1 MRAVDSSFHKESQ
14 AQDSDDVDVWIERLD
29 SLAEKGCGSDGT
41 SAQRHRQSGVRH
53 RQAAST
59 PQVMMEAGQKEHNE
73 EMPRTE
79 QKQRDQ
85 DRVRFAF
92 FLLFLAL
99 LGGAAW
105 FFRSTSD
112 DEIRL
117 AFQRNSRDLEHE
129 FRRKRIS
136 LNEGS
141 KPSQLASGEPVTQGR
156 VVLANS
162 LLDKLERALSE
173 PGRPRTLV
181 TDWVTYTLR
190 RKTVPRPPAPVETRP
205 EFRQLEEIIYET
217 LAGLEKTR
225 GPGHPETLQGYLD
238 LGQLYQGEGLYE
250 QAEPVLRYAMS
261 AAVASIGVHHPLTI
275 LIAEN
280 YVSVLGKMGR
290 SEDAAR
296 LARQFNEWRE

>member
-1 MRAVDSSFHKESQ
+1 M
-14 AQDSDDVDVWIERLD
+14 
-29 SLAEKGCGSDGT
+29 T
-41 SAQRHRQSGVRH
+41 
-53 RQAAST
+53 
-59 PQVMMEAGQKEHNE
+59 METGQKGRKQ
-73 EMPRTE
+73 EMSRTD
-79 QKQRDQ
+79 QKQGDL
-85 DRVRFAF
+85 DRMRFAL
-92 FLLFLAL
+92 FLLLMAL

-105 FFRSTSD
+105 FFRSMSD

-117 AFQRNSRDLEHE
+117 AFQRNSRELQHE
-129 FRRKRIS
+129 FRRKQIS

-141 KPSQLASGEPVTQGR
+141 NPSQLASGEPVTQGR
-156 VVLANS
+156 IVLADS

-190 RKTVPRPPAPVETRP
+190 RKTVPRPPVPVETRP

-217 LAGLEKTR
+217 LAGLERTR

-275 LIAEN
+275 VIAEN

-290 SEDAAR
+290 PEDAAR